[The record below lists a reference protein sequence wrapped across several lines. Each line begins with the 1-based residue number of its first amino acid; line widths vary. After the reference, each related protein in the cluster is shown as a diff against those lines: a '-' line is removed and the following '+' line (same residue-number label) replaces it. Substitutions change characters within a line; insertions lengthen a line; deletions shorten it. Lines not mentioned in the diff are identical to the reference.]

1 MRSFSPLSVLLFYS
15 LLFITLSKQS
25 FSLNMTKEQALKL
38 AKSQLADGWDKSDIR
53 AYFTMLEDPFFA
65 NWVIANL

>member
-1 MRSFSPLSVLLFYS
+1 MRSLSQSSVPLFYS
-15 LLFITLSKQS
+15 LHFTISSSQS

>member
-1 MRSFSPLSVLLFYS
+1 
-15 LLFITLSKQS
+15 
-25 FSLNMTKEQALKL
+25 MTKEQALKL